1 MENGYKIETN
11 YTSHDTEDI
20 QNVFGG
26 NSIIDVIADLLKDA
40 KGKHSF
46 VSNPLEDMDRSN
58 FDMKHPIVIDFMN
71 SGGPE
76 NLGKILKCSPEERIT
91 KLANLQ
97 NRFIAIKTA
106 SQRNVLRY
114 SYMALQNFIDKNN
127 TAAKFERLAY
137 KNHDKSS
144 GHWQLEALKSI
155 DNLMNFADQNI
166 KIASLKTARKY
177 VLSGDE
183 QKINKVAKYIHDC
196 YSYITPKEN
205 RRVAYTTLSTQTNEP
220 FLLCPKGK
228 FQGYKSPVPMEI
240 SKCVN
245 NCIDSRL
252 DKDGVVSCGY
262 QDWLKVA
269 FQTNDEVM
277 ARLDVHTHPDNEANA
292 LELKEG
298 ERSKKLTEGEIG
310 YEARFEQSTQGAN
323 KVRNKSNYEDSIETQ
338 LSDNKATKWG
348 HQQDDK
354 PVKRPKQAQ
363 SDHTK
368 VINDQLAPERKDQK
382 GTSYLEELLRKLNN
396 DSSDTEHV
404 REDLLEDAGMMG
416 HRGEM
421 EESYAEQLL
430 HKKSNPLHIIQE
442 INKNAGDGDDMSV
455 SQHLNKAASKVEK
468 NQEQI
473 LDDNRKKNVIDIL
486 RDEQLESKRTNK
498 KYTDKT
504 IEQLLSDTKED
515 WGHQYSDNDL
525 KDFAHE
531 LGLDYSLEELR
542 ED

>member
-11 YTSHDTEDI
+11 YTSHDTKDI
-20 QNVFGG
+20 KNVLGG
-26 NSIIDVIADLLKDA
+26 GSIFDVIADLLKDA

-76 NLGKILKCSPEERIT
+76 NLGKILNCSPEERIT
-91 KLANLQ
+91 KLANLL

-277 ARLDVHTHPDNEANA
+277 ARLDVHT
-292 LELKEG
+292 
-298 ERSKKLTEGEIG
+298 
-310 YEARFEQSTQGAN
+310 
-323 KVRNKSNYEDSIETQ
+323 
-338 LSDNKATKWG
+338 LSL
-348 HQQDDK
+348 
-354 PVKRPKQAQ
+354 
-363 SDHTK
+363 
-368 VINDQLAPERKDQK
+368 I
-382 GTSYLEELLRKLNN
+382 
-396 DSSDTEHV
+396 
-404 REDLLEDAGMMG
+404 
-416 HRGEM
+416 
-421 EESYAEQLL
+421 
-430 HKKSNPLHIIQE
+430 HI
-442 INKNAGDGDDMSV
+442 
-455 SQHLNKAASKVEK
+455 
-468 NQEQI
+468 
-473 LDDNRKKNVIDIL
+473 
-486 RDEQLESKRTNK
+486 
-498 KYTDKT
+498 
-504 IEQLLSDTKED
+504 
-515 WGHQYSDNDL
+515 
-525 KDFAHE
+525 
-531 LGLDYSLEELR
+531 
-542 ED
+542 